1 MAIVSRRIL
10 VLYWHRESIDKMRA
24 GIRHHLRALEH
35 SKVKYEILY
44 YNTVSGAPEWL
55 RHLNFDVVVMHTTFL
70 CMRWS
75 YLFYHWKWVH
85 RWIRDLECVKIAMPQ
100 DEYDHSEILDEWLY
114 EWGVSVIFTNFDE
127 CNRKILYPIMHD
139 KADFYKCF
147 TGSIDENVA
156 RQYEERLLPIE
167 ERPNDIIYRATN
179 LPYWFGSHGQ
189 LKHRIADVVREHAQ
203 AHGLKCDISTR
214 QEDTIVGDR
223 WLDFLASGR
232 AVIGCESGS
241 SVLDRRGEIQAQI
254 RNLLRENPGLSFE
267 EVSERLA
274 KGWDDY
280 RFFAISPRHFE
291 SVITKTC
298 QVLVEG
304 CYDGVLEPEKHYIPL
319 KRDFSNIDDV
329 LEKVRDDRY
338 VKEIAERA
346 YNDIY
351 LSGKYTYRK
360 IANDIERALSKQWD
374 QGRHSTPPP
383 NWLMG
388 RLGYLAGHVRDL
400 VGAEMA
406 RAEYGFWQS
415 VRKLE
420 AFRR

>member
-1 MAIVSRRIL
+1 
-10 VLYWHRESIDKMRA
+10 MRV
-24 GIRHHLRALEH
+24 GIRYHLQALEH
-35 SKVKYEILY
+35 GDVKYEIFY
-44 YNTVSGAPEWL
+44 YNAVSGVPEWL
-55 RHLNFDVVVMHTTFL
+55 RLFHFDAVLLHTTFL

-75 YLFYHWKWVH
+75 YLFHHWKWGL

-114 EWGVSVIFTNFDE
+114 EWGVSVIFSNFDE
-127 CNRKILYPIMHD
+127 HERKILYPIMHG

-147 TGSIDENVA
+147 TGSIDEVIA
-156 RQYEERLLPIE
+156 KEYERRLLPIE
-167 ERPNDIIYRATN
+167 ERPNDIVYRATN

-189 LKHRIADVVREHAQ
+189 LKHRIAEVVAERAKF
-203 AHGLKCDISTR
+203 HGLKCDISTS

-254 RNLLRENPGLSFE
+254 RNMLEENPVLSFE
-267 EVSERLA
+267 EVSARLPR
-274 KGWDDY
+274 GWDGY

-291 SVITKTC
+291 SVVTKTC

-304 CYDGVLEPEKHYIPL
+304 FYDGVLVPHEHYIPL

-329 LEKVRDDRY
+329 LEKVRNDQY
-338 VKEIAERA
+338 VRDMVERA
-346 YNDIY
+346 YKKIY
-351 LSGKYTYRK
+351 LSGKYTYQK
-360 IANDIERALSKQWD
+360 MAMDFEKVISKQWEH
-374 QGRHSTPPP
+374 GRTPNRSP
-383 NWLMG
+383 NRLML
-388 RLGYLAGHVRDL
+388 RLGYLAGHIRDR

-406 RAEYGFWQS
+406 RMEDGFWQS

-420 AFRR
+420 RFRR